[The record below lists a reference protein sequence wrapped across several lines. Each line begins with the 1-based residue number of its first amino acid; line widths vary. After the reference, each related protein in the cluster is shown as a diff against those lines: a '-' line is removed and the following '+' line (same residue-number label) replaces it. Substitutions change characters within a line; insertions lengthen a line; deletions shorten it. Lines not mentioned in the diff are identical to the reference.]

1 MHRTCGTTDV
11 INLFKVPM
19 TFAFV
24 YMKTH
29 NVSIWIDMA
38 HMHALH
44 VTGLLW
50 TALMWYCAGHT
61 KGSPLAIDR

>member
-19 TFAFV
+19 TFVFV
-24 YMKTH
+24 YVKTH

-38 HMHALH
+38 HIQTGNRFYVPIRGYLKLLH
-44 VTGLLW
+44 RLNLLQVI
-50 TALMWYCAGHT
+50 
-61 KGSPLAIDR
+61 SF